1 MTAATRWS
9 AALASW
15 AIPDEILA
23 QAPEPPWGF
32 PPSLFGTSD
41 VPLGALH
48 RLAREV
54 LAGSGPTGAGPAGA
68 GLAGAGLVGA
78 GPAGGGSTGGGPTGG
93 GPGGGGTVL
102 DVGCGGGAASIPL
115 APLAVSLTGVDA
127 SPAMLS
133 SFAAAAEAAGVAHDE
148 VLGDWPAVAPT
159 VPVADV
165 VVCRNVVYNVSE
177 IVPFLEAL
185 SAHAARRVVV
195 ELTEVHPSVPLAPLW
210 QRFWGL
216 ERPGGPN
223 AGDFAGVLAEL
234 GYRPHVESEL
244 HPALKAASD
253 DADFVAFVRRRL
265 CLAPSHDPEIVAA
278 LAEASRAG
286 ATASASRTPGT
297 VSTVVLAWAGTGG
310 GTGGS

>member
-9 AALASW
+9 AALAAW

-32 PPSLFGTSD
+32 PPSLFGTSG

-48 RLAREV
+48 RLARE
-54 LAGSGPTGAGPAGA
+54 
-68 GLAGAGLVGA
+68 GLA
-78 GPAGGGSTGGGPTGG
+78 
-93 GPGGGGTVL
+93 GGGTVL

-115 APLAVSLTGVDA
+115 APPAVSLTGVDA
-127 SPAMLS
+127 LPAMLS

-148 VLGDWPAVAPT
+148 VLGDWPAVAVT
-159 VPVADV
+159 VPVAGV

-185 SAHAARRVVV
+185 SAHATHRVVV
-195 ELTEVHPSVPLAPLW
+195 ELTEVHPSVPLGPLW

-216 ERPGGPN
+216 ERPDGPN
-223 AGDFAGVLAEL
+223 AADFADVLAEL

-244 HPALKAASD
+244 RPALKAASD

-265 CLAPSHDPEIVAA
+265 CLAPSRDPEIVAA

-286 ATASASRTPGT
+286 ATAAAPVT
-297 VSTVVLAWAGTGG
+297 VSAVVLAWAGTGG
-310 GTGGS
+310 A